1 LFRFFQINSA
11 QKVIETAVSSPF
23 VDPVLADLLNQKP
36 VTLDDSFLAAF
47 DTMNVASV
55 GPEPQLQTDLDET
68 LKESQTT
75 ENERPQTLKEPAIG
89 KLINLSFG
97 SPQVS

>member
-1 LFRFFQINSA
+1 MSFQIKSA
-11 QKVIETAVSSPF
+11 QKVNDSAVSTSF

-36 VTLDDSFLAAF
+36 VALDDSFLAAF
-47 DTMNVASV
+47 NTMKVA
-55 GPEPQLQTDLDET
+55 PMEKEPQSQTDLDET
-68 LKESQTT
+68 LTESQTE
-75 ENERPQTLKEPAIG
+75 ENEQLQTLREPAIA